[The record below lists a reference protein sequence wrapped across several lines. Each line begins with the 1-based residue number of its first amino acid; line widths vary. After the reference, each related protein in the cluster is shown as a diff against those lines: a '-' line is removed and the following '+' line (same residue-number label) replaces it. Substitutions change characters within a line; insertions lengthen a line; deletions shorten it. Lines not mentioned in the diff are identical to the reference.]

1 MNPGKSRLKNK
12 KLHSAVSKA
21 KTVKAEKVRSKIVRT
36 KKVLEKAPKAYQN
49 LKFLNSPAA
58 RNIRILSEYEEPLTR
73 FKRLK
78 IDHTIVFF
86 GSARIK
92 SKKTALNE
100 LKVVKNSVKNNRLG
114 KHLLH
119 SAEMDVEMSKYYEA
133 TCELSN
139 KLTKWSMKLEHESK
153 FVVCSGGGPGIMEAA
168 NKGAQQAGGLSMG
181 LNISLPFEQFPN
193 PYITPELNF
202 EFHYFFM
209 RKFWFAYPAKALI
222 IMPGGFG
229 TLDELM
235 EILTLVQT
243 KKLHKKIMIVIF
255 GKEYWNKII
264 NFNMLADLNMISKK
278 DLALFKFVETVDE
291 AYDYLTKKL
300 PLSVY
305 GNTVKETKHTE
316 A

>member
-1 MNPGKSRLKNK
+1 MINK
-12 KLHSAVSKA
+12 K
-21 KTVKAEKVRSKIVRT
+21 T
-36 KKVLEKAPKAYQN
+36 KKAFKAYEN
-49 LKFLNSPAA
+49 LNFLNSPEA
-58 RNIRILSEYEEPLTR
+58 RSIRMLSEYEEPLSR
-73 FKRLK
+73 FKKLK

-92 SKKTALNE
+92 SGETAKKDH
-100 LKVVKNSVKNNRLG
+100 KIVRDSVKKSKLG
-114 KHLLH
+114 KNLIH
-119 SAEMDVEMSKYYEA
+119 SAEMDIEMAKYYDA
-133 TCELSN
+133 TVELSSR
-139 KLTKWSMKLEHESK
+139 LTKWSMTLKHESK

-168 NKGAQQAGGLSMG
+168 NKGAMQAGGLSMG

-193 PYITPELNF
+193 PFISPELNF

-222 IMPGGFG
+222 VMPGGFG

-243 KKLHKKIMIVIF
+243 KKLNKKILIVIF
-255 GKEYWNKII
+255 GKEYWNKVI
-264 NFNMLADLNMISKK
+264 NFTMLAEMHMISKK
-278 DLALFKFVETVDE
+278 DLSLFKFVETVDE

-300 PLSVY
+300 PQSVY
-305 GNTVKETKHTE
+305 GNTVKETKNTT

>member
-1 MNPGKSRLKNK
+1 MK
-12 KLHSAVSKA
+12 KKI
-21 KTVKAEKVRSKIVRT
+21 VKAPPIKI
-36 KKVLEKAPKAYQN
+36 KKFPQKAPKAYED
-49 LKFLNSPAA
+49 LKFLNSPEA
-58 RNIRILSEYEEPLTR
+58 RSIRILSEYEEPLLR
-73 FKRLK
+73 FRKLK

-92 SKKTALNE
+92 NKINAVKD
-100 LKVVKNSVKNNRLG
+100 LKMVKGIVKNDRMG

-119 SAEMDVEMSKYYEA
+119 SAEMDLEMSKYYEA
-133 TCELSN
+133 TVELS
-139 KLTKWSMKLEHESK
+139 KRLTEWSMALKYDSK

-168 NKGAQQAGGLSMG
+168 NKGAKQAGGLSMG

-193 PYITPELNF
+193 PYISHALNF

-243 KKLHKKIMIVIF
+243 KKLHKKILIVIF

-264 NFNMLADLNMISKK
+264 NFDMLAEMNMISKK
-278 DLALFKFVETVDE
+278 DLSLMKFVETVDE
-291 AYDYLTKKL
+291 AYNYLTKKL
-300 PLSVY
+300 PVSVY
-305 GNTVKETKHTE
+305 GNTVKENKNSS